1 MTFQLD
7 TKIALL
13 SITINDLKDRYFEGQ
28 KLTQEELLAIQNYDK
43 FRLEYLCSANDGKE
57 FDRRYLELQAKANLS
72 PYTDFL

>member
-43 FRLEYLCSANDGKE
+43 FRLEYLSSATDGKE